1 MLEALPKLGPL
12 KKAADSLQIMLLLDY
27 FMWRSIVIRGGRDQ
41 CLIVSKKLLKWK
53 KYLDFNFFCPIGLT
67 AIRPLCI
74 KQLAIIVSRRI
85 LALLC
90 SLATT
95 MSNFRDN
102 EMLKI
107 HSHSHFGSIK
117 WHHISFTHSNG
128 PSYRRI
134 SGAIEATYHQYG
146 QTKDCFG
153 GF

>member
-12 KKAADSLQIMLLLDY
+12 KRQQIHCKLCCCLITLCEDL
-27 FMWRSIVIRGGRDQ
+27 IVIRRGRDQ

-74 KQLAIIVSRRI
+74 KQLARIVSRRI

-146 QTKDCFG
+146 LTKDCFV